1 MARRIRFNAF
11 QMNAASHQAPGLWR
25 HPRDASHRYTQ
36 AGHWVELAQLLERG
50 GFDAVLFADVLGV
63 NDVVAGSPEAALRHG
78 VQIPVND
85 PLALVPLMAQA
96 TRHLGFGL
104 TSAVAYEHPYL
115 FARRLSTLDHLTQGR
130 VGWNI
135 TTRCFDSA
143 DRNLGLARPPAAE
156 ERLALAEE
164 YLEVVYKLWEAS
176 WEEDAVRRDRA
187 GGLYTDPAKV
197 HPIRHHGRH
206 FDVPGIHLC
215 EPSPQRTPV
224 LQLQAGASGHV
235 LKLAAAHAEVV
246 YLSAPSIAVLRHQV
260 EHLRQALAAAG
271 RMREAVLIYAQALVI
286 TAPSSAEAQDK
297 HMDLLHH
304 VDVDGA
310 LALLSGWTGIDFSR
324 HPRDEPIEAVATE
337 AGRTALAAFS
347 QAPPGRRW
355 TVGEAARFIGL
366 GGRGPVIVGSPVQV
380 ADQLEQWADASGV
393 DGFNLSYALA
403 HETLRDVVELVVPE
417 LQQRGRYATGYA
429 GGTLREQLLG
439 RGPRLPASH
448 PARRWQPGAAA
459 QPPSAADRAA
469 PAVASAPPLAQATAT
484 GETP

>member
-25 HPRDASHRYTQ
+25 HPRDASHHYTQ
-36 AGHWVELAQLLERG
+36 ARHWVELAQLLERG
-50 GFDAVLFADVLGV
+50 CFDGVLFADVLGA
-63 NDVVAGSPEAALRHG
+63 NDVFGNNPEAALRHG
-78 VQIPVND
+78 VQVPVND

-130 VGWNI
+130 VGWNV

-143 DRNLGLARPPAAE
+143 DRNLGLAHPPAPQ
-156 ERLALAEE
+156 ERHALAEE

-176 WEEDAVRRDRA
+176 WEEDAVRRDPA
-187 GGLYTDPAKV
+187 GGVYTDPAKV
-197 HPIRHHGRH
+197 HPIGHRGRH

-224 LQLQAGASGHV
+224 LQMQAGAS
-235 LKLAAAHAEVV
+235 AAALQMAASHAEVV
-246 YLSAPSIAVLRHQV
+246 YLSGPGIAVLRRQV
-260 EHLRQALAAAG
+260 QQLEQALAAAG
-271 RMREAVLIYAQALVI
+271 RAREDLLIYAQALVI
-286 TAPSSAEAQDK
+286 TAPTSAEAQEK
-297 HMDLLHH
+297 HMELLRY
-304 VDVDGA
+304 VDVEGA

-324 HPRDEPIEAVATE
+324 HARDEPIETVVAE

-347 QAPPGRRW
+347 QTPPGRRW

-366 GGRGPVIVGSPVQV
+366 GGRGPVIVGSPAQV
-380 ADQLEQWADASGV
+380 ADQLEQWADNSGV

-403 HETLRDVVELVVPE
+403 HETLRDVVDLVVPE
-417 LQQRGRYATGYA
+417 LQQRGRYATSYA
-429 GGTLREQLLG
+429 PGTLREQLFG
-439 RGPRLPASH
+439 RGPKLPASH
-448 PARRWQPGAAA
+448 PARRLQLTTALHAAREDAAEDA
-459 QPPSAADRAA
+459 QAL
-469 PAVASAPPLAQATAT
+469 SAPGSSVQLP
-484 GETP
+484 P